1 MPNGEDLY
9 TVEADTPDI
18 SGAVM
23 LVELRGFMDAGQAG
37 QGVTEYLLKELD
49 HQVVASFDV
58 DELIDYR
65 GRRPVMTFDTDHWV
79 DYDAP
84 RLRVYLMRD
93 DVGVPFLLLSGDEP
107 DLRWERFAEA
117 VQSLIE
123 KFGIRLTVALHGIPM
138 GAPHT
143 RPLGVT
149 AHGTDASLLPSG
161 ERTLNRLQVPG
172 NAAALLELRLG
183 QAGHDAIG
191 FAVHVPH
198 YLAQA
203 SYPNASVRLLESLHQ
218 ATGLSVSVES
228 LREEGRVVDAEVDSQ
243 VRASQEVSDV
253 VAALERQ
260 YDMFDDSRPS
270 LLVEESEEELPTGD
284 ELGEQFERFL
294 AEQQRRS
301 E

>member
-1 MPNGEDLY
+1 MRNGEELY
-9 TVEADTPDI
+9 TVAPDAPDV

-37 QGVTEYLLKELD
+37 QGLSEYLLRELD
-49 HQVVASFDV
+49 HREVASFDV
-58 DELIDYR
+58 DALMDYR
-65 GRRPVMTFDTDHWV
+65 GRRPSMTFDTDHWAE
-79 DYDAP
+79 YDAP
-84 RLRVYLMRD
+84 QLRVHLLRD
-93 DVGVPFLLLSGDEP
+93 DVGEPFLLLSGDEP
-107 DLRWERFAEA
+107 DMRWEAFAEA
-117 VQSLIE
+117 VGSLIE
-123 KFGIRLTVALHGIPM
+123 RFGVRLTVNVRGIPM

-149 AHGTDASLLPSG
+149 AHATDKSLLPNN

-183 QAGHDAIG
+183 QAGHDALG

-218 ATGLSVSVES
+218 STGLSVSVES
-228 LREEGRVVDAEVDSQ
+228 LREAGRVVDAEVDSQ
-243 VRASQEVSDV
+243 VRSSQEVTDV

-260 YDMFDDSRPS
+260 YDMFDDARPN
-270 LLVEESEEELPTGD
+270 LLSEDTEDLPTGD

-294 AEQQRRS
+294 AEQHRRL